1 MTPEEILGAHPE
13 PDAFGCYTQ
22 AEDTSTDSNVPHRAL
37 IQNQDC
43 REDTIEQV
51 REALI
56 HHHVSEQ
63 MLERDRRRREALLLL
78 GYPISD
84 NDIHRFPRSEK
95 TQKGNLGEVF
105 LAEYVTANA
114 GSELPIYRLRYN
126 PNVEQAMKGDDV
138 LAFDFRSER
147 VRILVGESKFR
158 GTPSKASVEE
168 IVSGLIRSHQAGL
181 PTSLQF
187 VADRL
192 FETGDNAL
200 AQRVENCSLLIAQ
213 GRLDLLYV
221 GLLVSNKNAKSN
233 VDSHTC
239 GNLRNLVMISLG
251 MDEPGEFVRDC
262 FNGIEEQADGN
273 TY

>member
-1 MTPEEILGAHPE
+1 MTPEEFLGRHPA
-13 PDAFGCYTQ
+13 PDAFGCHIE
-22 AEDTSTDSNVPHRAL
+22 AEDTSTSSNIPHRAL
-37 IQNQDC
+37 IQRPDC
-43 REDTIEQV
+43 RDSTIEQV

-56 HHHVSEQ
+56 RHHVSEQ
-63 MLERDRRRREALLLL
+63 MLERDQRRRKALLQL

-84 NDIHRFPRSEK
+84 NDIHRLPRSDK

-114 GSELPIYRLRYN
+114 GAELPIYRLRYN

-158 GTPSKASVEE
+158 GTPSKTSVEE
-168 IVSGLIRSHQAGL
+168 VVSGLIRSHQAGL

-192 FETGDNAL
+192 FDSGNVEL

-221 GLLVSNKNAKSN
+221 GLLVSNMNAKSN
-233 VDSHTC
+233 VDRHTN
-239 GNLRNLVMISLG
+239 GKLRNLVMISLG
-251 MDEPGEFVRDC
+251 MDEPDVFVRDC
-262 FNGIEEQADGN
+262 FDGIEEQANGN